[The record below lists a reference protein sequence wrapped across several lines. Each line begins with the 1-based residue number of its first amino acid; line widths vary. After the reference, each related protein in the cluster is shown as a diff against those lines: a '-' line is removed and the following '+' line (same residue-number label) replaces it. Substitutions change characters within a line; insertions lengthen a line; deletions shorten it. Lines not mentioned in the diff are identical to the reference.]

1 MPTDN
6 KIVFT
11 KKYTYEDGY
20 DCSRDIEELLDN
32 EMFDDF
38 PGTITI
44 TVTHN
49 PKDKGDE

>member
-11 KKYTYEDGY
+11 KTYTYEDTY
-20 DCSRDIEELLDN
+20 DLSRDIEEFL
-32 EMFDDF
+32 EHEFDDF
-38 PGTITI
+38 LGTITI

-49 PKDKGDE
+49 PKDKGNE